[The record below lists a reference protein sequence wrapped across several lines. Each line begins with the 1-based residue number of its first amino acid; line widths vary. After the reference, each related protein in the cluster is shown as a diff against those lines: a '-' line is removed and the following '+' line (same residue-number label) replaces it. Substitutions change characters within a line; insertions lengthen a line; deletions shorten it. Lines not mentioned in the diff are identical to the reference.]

1 MTWLLLPLAFAAGM
15 ALRLWLLHRWAE
27 GALRHESFSDAVFQR
42 WRGRPM
48 GMVFSVASGF
58 AEEKEFGVLLDEVR
72 ETVRLSSGSRP
83 DERIGEEIGSL
94 LRLRRIVEEAI
105 SPEGVG
111 DGSRRPRAVELG
123 DSRSA
128 LLLPIYAAALP
139 LVGIAMAGVW
149 IFAHVMPT
157 SWIAGRLEKN
167 YGIDASKVVGQVGGV
182 TLMLADDDD
191 EDEAEEDE
199 DEETPAPE
207 DDR

>member
-27 GALRHESFSDAVFQR
+27 SALQHESFSEAVFQR
-42 WRGRPM
+42 WRGQPM

-58 AEEKEFGVLLDEVR
+58 REEKELGVLLDEVR

-94 LRLRRIVEEAI
+94 LRLRRIVEEAV
-105 SPEGVG
+105 SPEGVE
-111 DGSRRPRAVELG
+111 DASRRPRAVELG
-123 DSRSA
+123 DLRSA

-149 IFAHVMPT
+149 IFAQVMPT

-191 EDEAEEDE
+191 EAEEDE
-199 DEETPAPE
+199 DEETPAAE

>member
-27 GALRHESFSDAVFQR
+27 SALRHESFSEAVFQR

-72 ETVRLSSGSRP
+72 ETVRLSAGSRP

-105 SPEGVG
+105 SPEGVE

>member
-27 GALRHESFSDAVFQR
+27 GALRHQSFSEAVSHR
-42 WRGRPM
+42 WRRTAPM

-58 AEEKEFGVLLDEVR
+58 REEKAFGVLLDEIH
-72 ETVRLSSGSRP
+72 ETVRLSASSGP
-83 DERIGEEIGSL
+83 GEAIGAL
-94 LRLRRIVEEAI
+94 LRLRRVVEDAI
-105 SPEGVG
+105 APEGVV

-128 LLLPIYAAALP
+128 LSLPIYALALP

-182 TLMLADDDD
+182 TLMLTDDDD
-191 EDEAEEDE
+191 DDAEEDEAEE
-199 DEETPAPE
+199 TPVPE

>member
-27 GALRHESFSDAVFQR
+27 GSLRHESFSEAVFQR
-42 WRGRPM
+42 WRGQPM

-72 ETVRLSSGSRP
+72 ETVRLSSGSRT

-105 SPEGVG
+105 SPKGVE

-128 LLLPIYAAALP
+128 LLLSIYAAALP

-182 TLMLADDDD
+182 TLMLADDVD
-191 EDEAEEDE
+191 EEEDE

>member
-27 GALRHESFSDAVFQR
+27 SALRHESFSEAVFQR
-42 WRGRPM
+42 WRGQPM

-83 DERIGEEIGSL
+83 DERIGAL

-105 SPEGVG
+105 SPEGVV

-123 DSRSA
+123 DLRSA

-149 IFAHVMPT
+149 IFAQVMPT

-191 EDEAEEDE
+191 EAEEDE

>member
-1 MTWLLLPLAFAAGM
+1 
-15 ALRLWLLHRWAE
+15 
-27 GALRHESFSDAVFQR
+27 
-42 WRGRPM
+42 M

-58 AEEKEFGVLLDEVR
+58 REEKAFGVLLDEIH
-72 ETVRLSSGSRP
+72 ETVRLSASSRP
-83 DERIGEEIGSL
+83 GEAIGAL

-105 SPEGVG
+105 APEGVE
-111 DGSRRPRAVELG
+111 DGNRRPRAVELG

-128 LLLPIYAAALP
+128 LLLPILALALP
-139 LVGIAMAGVW
+139 IAMAGVW

-191 EDEAEEDE
+191 DETEEDEAEEM
-199 DEETPAPE
+199 PAPE
-207 DDR
+207 NDR

>member
-27 GALRHESFSDAVFQR
+27 SALQHESFSEAVFQR
-42 WRGRPM
+42 WRGQPM

-58 AEEKEFGVLLDEVR
+58 REEKEFGVLLDEVR

-83 DERIGEEIGSL
+83 DERIGAL

-105 SPEGVG
+105 SPEGVV

-123 DSRSA
+123 DLRSA

-149 IFAHVMPT
+149 IFAQVMPT

-199 DEETPAPE
+199 DEETPAAE